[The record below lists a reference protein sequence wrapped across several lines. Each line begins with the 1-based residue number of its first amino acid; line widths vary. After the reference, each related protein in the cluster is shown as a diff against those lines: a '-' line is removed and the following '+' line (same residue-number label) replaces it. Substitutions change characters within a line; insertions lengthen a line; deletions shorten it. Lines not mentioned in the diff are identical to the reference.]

1 MEQYHVTGMNCAACS
16 ARVEKAVS
24 KVKGV
29 TSCSVSLLTNSMGV
43 EGTAESSAV
52 IEAVKA
58 AGYGAS
64 LKKAK
69 EENKEAETGLEDTQ
83 TPLLKKRLIAS
94 VVFLIV
100 LMYFSMGHMMWGWPL
115 PAWFTDNHVGM
126 GLVQMILAAII
137 MVINQQFFIS
147 GFKAL
152 WHRSPNMDTLVAMGS
167 MASFVWSVYAL
178 LAMTRAQTD
187 GNAELVMEYM
197 MEFYFESAAMILT
210 LITVGKMLEARSKGK
225 TTDALKSLI
234 SLAPKTA
241 VVERDGKEVTVS
253 IDEVQKGDIF
263 VVRPGE
269 NIPVDGQVIEGN
281 SAVNEAAI
289 TGESIPVDKAEGDMV
304 RSATINQS
312 GFLRCKATRVGE
324 DTTLSQIIRLVED
337 ASATKAPIAKV
348 ADKVSG
354 VFVPVVITIAVITT
368 LVWLLAGQN
377 FAYALARGI
386 SVLVISCPCALGL
399 ATPVAIMV
407 GNGMGAKNGILF
419 KTAVS
424 LEETGKTR
432 IVALDKTGTITR
444 GEPKVTDVLPAEGI
458 SAEELLTMA
467 YTLEQKSEHPLAKA
481 VLEEAQSRELKPRMI
496 TDFTALPGNGLSG
509 KTEGSSL
516 LGGSYTFIR
525 EKIEE
530 NGEKLQQ
537 QAEQLAKQ
545 GKTPLLFVR
554 DGKLLGMIAV
564 ADVIKED
571 SPQAIAELQNM
582 GIKVVML
589 TGDNE
594 QTARAIGKQAGV
606 DEVIAG
612 VLPDGKEQVIGSL
625 KQQGKTIM
633 VGDGINDA
641 PALTRADIGIAI
653 GAGADIAM
661 DAADIVLMKSR
672 LSDIPAAIRLSRAT
686 LKNIHENLF
695 WAFFYN
701 VIGIPLAA
709 GVWIPL
715 FGWKLNP
722 MFGALAMSL
731 SSFCVVS
738 NALRLNLFRMYD
750 ASKDKK
756 VTHKSASVK
765 KNGAQ
770 VKEAQTDMESVQDE
784 TLEGDENMIKTTVK
798 VDGMMCGMC
807 ESHVND
813 AVRNAIEVKKVS
825 SSHKKGTTEILTE
838 QPVDEE
844 KVKAAIEATG
854 YKVLGITTGEA
865 EEKKGFSLFHK
876 S

>member
-16 ARVEKAVS
+16 ARVEKAVT

-64 LKKAK
+64 LKNAK

-253 IDEVQKGDIF
+253 VDEVQKGDIF

-312 GFLRCKATRVGE
+312 GFLRCRATRVGE
-324 DTTLSQIIRLVED
+324 DTTLSQIIKLVED

-458 SAEELLTMA
+458 SEEELLTMA

-509 KTEGSSL
+509 RTEGSSL

-545 GKTPLLFVR
+545 GKTPLLFIR

-625 KQQGKTIM
+625 KQQGRTIM